1 MLICWLH
8 LYGHSI
14 TRVREVE
21 TRWGGLEN
29 DAEEVAEGVWKLK
42 LTHGPCLRAGGRE
55 DSETWACLELPSS

>member
-1 MLICWLH
+1 
-8 LYGHSI
+8 
-14 TRVREVE
+14 VE